1 MRGILVV
8 IFTFLI
14 IGLLY
19 RWRSK
24 QEKAKVV
31 KLKEF
36 IAQQENWA
44 SPKFN
49 NGGFVVGIFIF
60 LLGLFSLFLY
70 FRTPDSGM
78 PLIVV
83 IAFTLFGLFM
93 IYGTP
98 FIRIT
103 REQIVFQPLLLKLLG
118 LAFLEKIIPFREIE
132 DISLKGIIFSKNAK
146 PSNFSRSGW
155 KTICSLVIRINGVPY
170 IMKSPNKV
178 KAMTTI
184 SGMPLSG
191 VLKYKNKENRPSKN
205 IKIPTTNPPL
215 LNLGEAQFSCW
226 AINSF
231 NLTTFAFSC
240 LDLQRY
246 KSPIIRKVKI
256 TTSIPRIN
264 L

>member
-70 FRTPDSGM
+70 FRTPD
-78 PLIVV
+78 
-83 IAFTLFGLFM
+83 
-93 IYGTP
+93 
-98 FIRIT
+98 
-103 REQIVFQPLLLKLLG
+103 
-118 LAFLEKIIPFREIE
+118 
-132 DISLKGIIFSKNAK
+132 
-146 PSNFSRSGW
+146 
-155 KTICSLVIRINGVPY
+155 
-170 IMKSPNKV
+170 
-178 KAMTTI
+178 

>member
-83 IAFTLFGLFM
+83 IAFSLFGLFM

-132 DISLKGIIFSKNAK
+132 DISVKQVMPPFNALVVKTKSSKCQRCGSAAFPNFRGGTSLPCRQAGSPPQAAK
-146 PSNFSRSGW
+146 CVRTNSR
-155 KTICSLVIRINGVPY
+155 ILH
-170 IMKSPNKV
+170 
-178 KAMTTI
+178 
-184 SGMPLSG
+184 
-191 VLKYKNKENRPSKN
+191 
-205 IKIPTTNPPL
+205 
-215 LNLGEAQFSCW
+215 Q
-226 AINSF
+226 
-231 NLTTFAFSC
+231 
-240 LDLQRY
+240 
-246 KSPIIRKVKI
+246 
-256 TTSIPRIN
+256 
-264 L
+264 

>member
-132 DISLKGIIFSKNAK
+132 DISVKQVMPPFNALVVKTKSSKNFKLNTALFNSEIGNAIFEVVK
-146 PSNFSRSGW
+146 SR
-155 KTICSLVIRINGVPY
+155 
-170 IMKSPNKV
+170 
-178 KAMTTI
+178 
-184 SGMPLSG
+184 LS
-191 VLKYKNKENRPSKN
+191 
-205 IKIPTTNPPL
+205 
-215 LNLGEAQFSCW
+215 A
-226 AINSF
+226 
-231 NLTTFAFSC
+231 
-240 LDLQRY
+240 
-246 KSPIIRKVKI
+246 
-256 TTSIPRIN
+256 
-264 L
+264 